1 MSKWKKTRNEQKENL
16 ARDRSEK
23 EDGQKGNVDVVG
35 ESRSK
40 YENKDKDE
48 LDYNK
53 SHSGGEQE
61 TKRRNHH
68 ENKDKDDEDDIVYL
82 SNEDIEDMLK

>member
-1 MSKWKKTRNEQKENL
+1 MEKTRNEQKENL
-16 ARDRSEK
+16 AGDRSEK

-35 ESRSK
+35 ESGSK
-40 YENKDKDE
+40 YENKDKE
-48 LDYNK
+48 NLDYNK
-53 SHSGGEQE
+53 SHPWGQQE
-61 TKRRNHH
+61 TKRRDHH

>member
-1 MSKWKKTRNEQKENL
+1 MI
-16 ARDRSEK
+16 
-23 EDGQKGNVDVVG
+23 
-35 ESRSK
+35 
-40 YENKDKDE
+40 YENKDKDD

>member
-1 MSKWKKTRNEQKENL
+1 
-16 ARDRSEK
+16 
-23 EDGQKGNVDVVG
+23 VDVVG
-35 ESRSK
+35 ESRIK
-40 YENKDKDE
+40 YENKDKKN

-53 SHSGGEQE
+53 SHPGVQQG
-61 TKRRNHH
+61 TKSRNHH